1 MAEQGSIETAADL
14 LLAKGNAMGV
24 SPAAVK
30 KKFENQLALIPLEWP
45 DEAAAEINGDNIP
58 RDPHKIGRPH
68 GARALATRQ
77 WVEVILATKRSPL
90 EFLADIYSRP
100 LELLCAEIGCD
111 RVKGLEL
118 MVRCAEAALP
128 YLHQKQSTAEEI
140 AQAALATLVM
150 PAVAASSTIVNGE
163 LNTVPI
169 LTKKIE
175 PNQGDSVAES
185 GQSENPSENQANS

>member
-1 MAEQGSIETAADL
+1 MPESVKGIDNAAEL
-14 LLAKGNAMGV
+14 LLAKGVGIGV

-30 KKFENQLALIPLEWP
+30 KKFENQLALLPLEWP
-45 DEAAAEINGDNIP
+45 EETAAEINGDNIP
-58 RDPHKIGRPH
+58 RDPHKIGRPT

-100 LELLCAEIGCD
+100 LELLCAELGCEK
-111 RVKGLEL
+111 VKGIEL
-118 MVRCAEAALP
+118 MVRAAEAALP

-140 AQAALATLVM
+140 AQAALATLIM
-150 PAVAASSTIVNGE
+150 PTVAAGSTVGASD

-175 PNQGDSVAES
+175 TIQGDSEPV
-185 GQSENPSENQANS
+185 GDQSDKPV